1 MIITVPW
8 SSFLPRTSPKRQ
20 AERFNNMY
28 ARKAISKLLRAV
40 VLIIAMPVLVV
51 FFVCL
56 AIVVAFFDQEEVQ
69 NAREH

>member
-1 MIITVPW
+1 
-8 SSFLPRTSPKRQ
+8 
-20 AERFNNMY
+20 MY